1 MNPSPGTLPEP
12 TPRRPTYRRRHRLI
26 HNAEFSAVY
35 NAKLKKPA
43 GPIVVF
49 ALPNTLGH
57 PRLGLSV
64 GRRVGNAVK
73 RNAIKR
79 RLRDAFRHIAAHWPA
94 GQEGLDLVIVV
105 RPHDTR
111 PAAAYTGLI
120 ESATGRIQKTI
131 DKQRQDAGP

>member
-1 MNPSPGTLPEP
+1 MNPEPGTQPP
-12 TPRRPTYRRRHRLI
+12 PRQPTYRPKHRLV

-43 GPIVVF
+43 GPIIVF
-49 ALPNTLGH
+49 ALPNKLGH

-64 GRRVGNAVK
+64 GKRVGNAVK

-79 RLRDAFRHIAAHWPA
+79 RLRDAFRHIAAKWPA
-94 GQEGLDLVIVV
+94 DQQSLDLVIVV

-111 PAAAYTGLI
+111 PAAAYVGLI
-120 ESATGRIQKTI
+120 ESAIQRILKVI
-131 DKQRQDAGP
+131 EANRR